1 MAVRIKGDPESC
13 LDQFHRL
20 LVPDLIK
27 LDGYLMSLIS
37 LISQLGKLIKVV
49 KQVLFCDQR
58 LTPSDLCEDSE
69 SQPSFW
75 NLSQEVLDTA
85 LFCESSFS
93 VSNIINRFFVN
104 QQIFEMILFSE
115 SAFCLAFAFLPFT
128 LRSEITIGIGIQC
141 RPRLLPAPLHKNRQ
155 NISDLKMATHIM
167 QKT

>member
-1 MAVRIKGDPESC
+1 MLFYMNKNDIAVKYGEKATFITNKLFLAIANSGGKLVSQMEVRIQGDPESC
-13 LDQFHRL
+13 LDQFNQL

-49 KQVLFCDQR
+49 KLVLFCDYR

-104 QQIFEMILFSE
+104 L
-115 SAFCLAFAFLPFT
+115 
-128 LRSEITIGIGIQC
+128 
-141 RPRLLPAPLHKNRQ
+141 
-155 NISDLKMATHIM
+155 
-167 QKT
+167 